1 MLVFQINLV
10 DEMLLYML
18 VIWYI
23 EKTFNYILSQLNIPF
38 IVVFTEKYYLYL
50 YLNLLSLIL
59 HK

>member
-23 EKTFNYILSQLNIPF
+23 EKRFNYILSQLNIPF
-38 IVVFTEKYYLYL
+38 IVVFTEKYYFYL
-50 YLNLLSLIL
+50 YLNLLSLIF